1 MKLFVL
7 AHLSLVA
14 LISCSD
20 ALAQASRSYSVDPQE
35 CVGRLQWNNDFT
47 GAKCKVRNGQLS
59 DGQGIQSV
67 NFVFPDV
74 EGWPRIKVG
83 IHPLRNGYVL
93 RLKSE
98 EPVSPD
104 AIRPLLTFTL
114 RVAASQGI
122 AMPEGL
128 CAHFLS
134 EVKGLF

>member
-7 AHLSLVA
+7 VHLSLFA

-20 ALAQASRSYSVDPQE
+20 SLAQTSRSYSIDPQE
-35 CVGRLQWNNDFT
+35 CIGRLQWNVDFT
-47 GAKCKVRNGQLS
+47 RAKCKVRNGQLS

-67 NFVFPDV
+67 NFVFPV
-74 EGWPRIKVG
+74 VAGWPRMKVG
-83 IHPLRNGYVL
+83 IRPLRNGYVL

-104 AIRPLLTFTL
+104 KIRPLLAWAL
-114 RVAASQGI
+114 GVAAPQGI